1 VLSGEATNINLIVFG
16 LTQPVLEPTIYHTR
30 GEHANHYATN
40 EPTIYHTRGE
50 HANHYATNEP
60 TIYHTRGEH
69 ANHYANDAVGY
80 EKKVCTVMVNNS
92 INISKMDNHS
102 SPQTSEHKTLILW
115 I

>member
-16 LTQPVLEPTIYHTR
+16 LTQPVL
-30 GEHANHYATN
+30 